1 MAGSLQRHADRD
13 TMTIP
18 IIRTSRAAALA
29 GALLVF
35 SGCATKS
42 DLRSMTVE
50 VRALAVRQ
58 DSMLAV
64 LTQQNAVTQDTL
76 RRQADQLFEV
86 RGDVSRQ
93 LQRILDDLAFLRELT
108 GQNQRVIA
116 SVRDQLEGLRRGVV
130 TVPTGAADSVAGMDQ
145 PGVGDALEGAAE
157 ATYGAAVEQYQRGS
171 HATAQRAFED
181 FLQQYANHS
190 LAPEARFLV
199 ADILAQQGRVVE
211 ALLGFNMISELHPT
225 STKMPDA
232 LYRIGLLHL
241 ELGNT
246 SEARRFLD
254 RVVNTYP
261 DSNAA
266 GPARERLREI
276 R

>member
-1 MAGSLQRHADRD
+1 
-13 TMTIP
+13 MTIP
-18 IIRTSRAAALA
+18 IIRASRAAALA
-29 GALLVF
+29 AALLVF
-35 SGCATKS
+35 SGCATKG
-42 DLRSMTVE
+42 DLRSMTDE

-93 LQRILDDLAFLRELT
+93 LQRILDDLAYLRELT

-116 SVRDQLEGLRRGVV
+116 SVRDQLDGLRRGVSM
-130 TVPTGAADSVAGMDQ
+130 VPAGVADSVMGTDLPAAG
-145 PGVGDALEGAAE
+145 GALEGVAE
-157 ATYGAAVEQYQRGS
+157 ATYGAAVDQYQRGS

-181 FLQQYANHS
+181 FLQLYVNHS
-190 LAPEARFLV
+190 LAPEARFLL
-199 ADILAQQGRVVE
+199 ADILAQQGRVQE
-211 ALLGFNMISELHPT
+211 ALEGFNKIPELHPT
-225 STKMPDA
+225 STKVPDA

-246 SEARRFLD
+246 SEARLFLD

-276 R
+276 Q

>member
-1 MAGSLQRHADRD
+1 MIGPRL
-13 TMTIP
+13 TIP
-18 IIRTSRAAALA
+18 KIQASRAAVLTA
-29 GALLVF
+29 ALLAF
-35 SGCATKS
+35 SGCATKG
-42 DLRSMTVE
+42 DLRGVTDQ

-58 DSMLAV
+58 DSMLSV

-93 LQRILDDLAFLRELT
+93 LQRILDDLSSLRELT

-116 SVRDQLEGLRRGVV
+116 SVRDQLEGLRRVGIPVQGGV
-130 TVPTGAADSVAGMDQ
+130 TDSVAGTGD
-145 PGVGDALEGAAE
+145 PPDDLGVPEGVAE
-157 ATYGAAVEQYQRGS
+157 ATYGAAVDQYQRGS

-181 FLQQYANHS
+181 FLQQYANHP
-190 LAPEARFLV
+190 LAPDARFLM
-199 ADILAQQGRVVE
+199 ADILAQGGRVQD
-211 ALLGFNMISELHPT
+211 ALDGFNQIPELHPT
-225 STKMPDA
+225 SAKVPDA

-246 SEARRFLD
+246 SEAMLFLD

-261 DSNAA
+261 DSNSA
-266 GPARERLREI
+266 GPAQQRLRELQ
-276 R
+276 

>member
-1 MAGSLQRHADRD
+1 
-13 TMTIP
+13 MTIP

-29 GALLVF
+29 AALLVF
-35 SGCATKS
+35 SGCATKG
-42 DLRSMTVE
+42 DLRSMTDE

-64 LTQQNAVTQDTL
+64 LTLQNAVTQDTL

-93 LQRILDDLAFLRELT
+93 LDRILDELASLRELT
-108 GQNQRVIA
+108 GQNQRIIA
-116 SVRDQLEGLRRGVV
+116 SVRDQLEGLRRGVSMV
-130 TVPTGAADSVAGMDQ
+130 RPGVADSVMVADGPEAG
-145 PGVGDALEGAAE
+145 GALEGVAE
-157 ATYGAAVEQYQRGS
+157 ATYGAAIDQYQRGS
-171 HATAQRAFED
+171 HATAERAFED

-190 LAPEARFLV
+190 LAPEARFLL
-199 ADILAQQGRVVE
+199 ADILAQRGRVRE
-211 ALLGFNMISELHPT
+211 ALEGFNTIPELHPT
-225 STKMPDA
+225 STKVPDA

-246 SEARRFLD
+246 SEARLFLD

>member
-1 MAGSLQRHADRD
+1 
-13 TMTIP
+13 MTIP

-29 GALLVF
+29 AALLVF
-35 SGCATKS
+35 SGCATKG
-42 DLRSMTVE
+42 DLRSMTDE

-93 LQRILDDLAFLRELT
+93 LRRILDELASLRELT

-116 SVRDQLEGLRRGVV
+116 SVRDQLEGFRRVSMAAAGV
-130 TVPTGAADSVAGMDQ
+130 ADSVMVTDLPGAGR
-145 PGVGDALEGAAE
+145 ALEGVAE
-157 ATYGAAVEQYQRGS
+157 ATYGAAVDQYQRGS
-171 HATAQRAFED
+171 LATAQRAFED

-190 LAPEARFLV
+190 LAPEARFLL
-199 ADILAQQGRVVE
+199 ADIRAQQGRVQE
-211 ALLGFNMISELHPT
+211 ALEGFNTIPELHPT
-225 STKMPDA
+225 STKVPDA

-246 SEARRFLD
+246 SEARLFLD

>member
-1 MAGSLQRHADRD
+1 
-13 TMTIP
+13 MTIP

-29 GALLVF
+29 AALLVL
-35 SGCATKS
+35 SGCATKG
-42 DLRSMTVE
+42 DLRSMTDE

-58 DSMLAV
+58 DSMLVV
-64 LTQQNAVTQDTL
+64 LTLQNAVTQDTL

-86 RGDVSRQ
+86 RGAVSRQ
-93 LQRILDDLAFLRELT
+93 LQRILDELASLRELT

-116 SVRDQLEGLRRGVV
+116 SVRDQLEGLRRGVSM
-130 TVPTGAADSVAGMDQ
+130 VPAGIADSVMGTDQ
-145 PGVGDALEGAAE
+145 PEAGGVLEGVVE

-181 FLQQYANHS
+181 FLRQYANHS
-190 LAPEARFLV
+190 LAPEARFLL
-199 ADILAQQGRVVE
+199 ADILAQQGRVQE
-211 ALLGFNMISELHPT
+211 ALAGFNTIPELHPT
-225 STKMPDA
+225 STKVPDA

-246 SEARRFLD
+246 SEARLFLD

>member
-1 MAGSLQRHADRD
+1 
-13 TMTIP
+13 
-18 IIRTSRAAALA
+18 
-29 GALLVF
+29 
-35 SGCATKS
+35 
-42 DLRSMTVE
+42 
-50 VRALAVRQ
+50 
-58 DSMLAV
+58 MLSV

-93 LQRILDDLAFLRELT
+93 LQRILDELASLRELT

-116 SVRDQLEGLRRGVV
+116 SVRDQLEGFRRGVSV
-130 TVPTGAADSVAGMDQ
+130 VSAGVADSVMATDQ
-145 PGVGDALEGAAE
+145 PDAGGARGGVAE
-157 ATYGAAVEQYQRGS
+157 ATYGAAVDQYQRGS

-190 LAPEARFLV
+190 LAPEARFLL
-199 ADILAQQGRVVE
+199 ADILAQQGRVQE
-211 ALLGFNMISELHPT
+211 SLEGFNKIPELHPT
-225 STKMPDA
+225 STKVPDA

-246 SEARRFLD
+246 SEARLFLD

-276 R
+276 Q

>member
-1 MAGSLQRHADRD
+1 
-13 TMTIP
+13 MTIP
-18 IIRTSRAAALA
+18 IIRASRAAALA
-29 GALLVF
+29 AALLVF
-35 SGCATKS
+35 SGCATKG
-42 DLRSMTVE
+42 DLRSMTDQ
-50 VRALAVRQ
+50 VRELAVRQ
-58 DSMLAV
+58 DSMLSV
-64 LTQQNAVTQDTL
+64 LTRQNAVTQDTL

-93 LQRILDDLAFLRELT
+93 LQRILDDLASLRELT

-116 SVRDQLEGLRRGVV
+116 SVRDQLEGLRRGGIPVREGV
-130 TVPTGAADSVAGMDQ
+130 ADSVAVTGGQ
-145 PGVGDALEGAAE
+145 PEDLMVQEGAAQVI
-157 ATYGAAVEQYQRGS
+157 YGVAVEQYQRGS

-181 FLQQYANHS
+181 FLQQYANHP
-190 LAPEARFLV
+190 LAPEARFLL
-199 ADILAQQGRVVE
+199 ADMLAQQGRVQD
-211 ALLGFNMISELHPT
+211 ALEGFNKIPEIHPT
-225 STKMPDA
+225 STKVPDA

-246 SEARRFLD
+246 SEASLFLD

>member
-1 MAGSLQRHADRD
+1 
-13 TMTIP
+13 MTIP
-18 IIRTSRAAALA
+18 IIRISRAAALA
-29 GALLVF
+29 AALLMF
-35 SGCATKS
+35 SGCATKG
-42 DLRSMTVE
+42 DLRSMTDE

-93 LQRILDDLAFLRELT
+93 LQRILDELASLRELT

-116 SVRDQLEGLRRGVV
+116 SVRDQLEGFRRVASRVPAGVADSIMGTDMTDARGV
-130 TVPTGAADSVAGMDQ
+130 
-145 PGVGDALEGAAE
+145 LEGVAE
-157 ATYGAAVEQYQRGS
+157 AIYGAAVDQYQRGS
-171 HATAQRAFED
+171 LTTAQRAFED
-181 FLQQYANHS
+181 FIQQYANHL
-190 LAPEARFLV
+190 LAPEARFLL
-199 ADILAQQGRVVE
+199 ADILAQQGRVQE
-211 ALLGFNMISELHPT
+211 ALEGFNTIPELHPT
-225 STKMPDA
+225 STKVPDA
-232 LYRIGLLHL
+232 FYRIGLLHL

-246 SEARRFLD
+246 SEARLFLD
-254 RVVNTYP
+254 RVVNAYP

-276 R
+276 Q